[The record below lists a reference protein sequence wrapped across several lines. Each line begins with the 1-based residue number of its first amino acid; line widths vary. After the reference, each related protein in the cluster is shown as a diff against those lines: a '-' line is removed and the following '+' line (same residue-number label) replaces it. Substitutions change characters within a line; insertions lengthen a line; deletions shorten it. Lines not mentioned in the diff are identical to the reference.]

1 MEALAWVTSPDKF
14 LLVKGITG
22 LGDRILCALGGIL
35 YAQLS
40 GRTLL
45 IDWSDPFYSSNG
57 DNVFHRFFESSF
69 CSPTDDIPATDSVYP
84 HIWRGRLLEPA
95 SQIARERAFNPDEIR
110 RALSIDPG
118 KMDYPADLLVLV
130 EYDALVDRLR
140 PHFHGA
146 FQELAQMPTAGIL
159 AKLLR
164 EDLLLQSEIRARVD
178 YFKSNRFSAET
189 VGVHVRYSD
198 YRVRIF
204 ATIKQLNALLKR
216 KPDLQIFLAT
226 DNIEIKKM
234 FEGNFPGVV
243 SAPHW
248 YAKPGSP
255 IHVDR
260 TRPDR
265 TETAIEALIDLY
277 LLANCDH
284 LIFDG
289 SSSFARVA
297 NLLSP
302 VPAHN
307 KFDVDPSGQGRK
319 KRRFRG
325 AMTRILRGARFS
337 SWGFRLLPKLV
348 PIRRL

>member
-1 MEALAWVTSPDKF
+1 
-14 LLVKGITG
+14 
-22 LGDRILCALGGIL
+22 
-35 YAQLS
+35 
-40 GRTLL
+40 
-45 IDWSDPFYSSNG
+45 
-57 DNVFHRFFESSF
+57 
-69 CSPTDDIPATDSVYP
+69 
-84 HIWRGRLLEPA
+84 
-95 SQIARERAFNPDEIR
+95 
-110 RALSIDPG
+110 
-118 KMDYPADLLVLV
+118 VLV

-178 YFKSNRFSAET
+178 RFMSNRFSART

-204 ATIKQLNALLKR
+204 AIIKQLNALLKR
-216 KPDLQIFLAT
+216 KRDLQIFLAT

-260 TRPDR
+260 IALRRIHAATG
-265 TETAIEALIDLY
+265 TE
-277 LLANCDH
+277 
-284 LIFDG
+284 
-289 SSSFARVA
+289 
-297 NLLSP
+297 
-302 VPAHN
+302 
-307 KFDVDPSGQGRK
+307 
-319 KRRFRG
+319 RFRRREKL
-325 AMTRILRGARFS
+325 AEFPPQLRVNCR
-337 SWGFRLLPKLV
+337 LV
-348 PIRRL
+348 PFEGKLSAEQRHNPRLPGKYL